1 MDPIADL
8 IINIKNASDAGKET
22 VTVPYSSIKEEILN
36 VLKEQGYVE
45 AIAKKGKKVHKSLE
59 VTLAYDTYGP
69 RVKGVQRI
77 SHLSKRVYGGVKDIK
92 SVKQGHGVLVVTT
105 PKGILTDADAR
116 RQKVGGELLF
126 KIW

>member
-1 MDPIADL
+1 MDPIANL
-8 IINIKNASDAGKET
+8 ITQIKNASDAGKET
-22 VTVPYSSIKEEILN
+22 VTVPYSSVKEAILE
-36 VLKEQGYVE
+36 VLQKEGYVTSFS
-45 AIAKKGKKVHKSLE
+45 KKGKKIHKTLE
-59 VTLAYDTYGP
+59 VELGYDNYGP

-77 SHLSKRVYGGVKDIK
+77 SHLSKRVYGGVKEMK

-116 RQKVGGELLF
+116 RQQVGGELLF